1 MTRFRWPSPTMA
13 HAVRAGV
20 ACALLAWLQ
29 AACGPAGEALAP
41 TTVSAAA
48 ESAEPTVGPGQA
60 RSPSVELPAF
70 QIPCGGAGIEVEEFT
85 ASDSILVASLAF
97 EVPGSSAGVSLDWI
111 GPYLDLNP
119 RPAGSTLPFLE
130 IVVMEWT
137 TTQDAGVTRHLMK
150 IGWPPFR
157 EANLRIRSAGAGC
170 ESSIACSKEGCE
182 VTS

>member
-1 MTRFRWPSPTMA
+1 MA

-20 ACALLAWLQ
+20 ACALFAWLQ

-41 TTVSAAA
+41 TTVPAAA
-48 ESAEPTVGPGQA
+48 ESAEPTAGPGQA
-60 RSPSVELPAF
+60 PSAGMQRPFSEF
-70 QIPCGGAGIEVEEFT
+70 PCAGAGIEVEEFT
-85 ASDSILVASLAF
+85 SSDSILVASLAF
-97 EVPGSSAGVSLDWI
+97 EVPGTSTGVSLDWV

-119 RPAGSTLPFLE
+119 KPAYSSLPFLE

-137 TTQDAGVTRHLMK
+137 TTESDGVTRHLMK

-157 EANLRIRSAGAGC
+157 EANLRIRSAGAEC
-170 ESSIACSKEGCE
+170 ESFIVCSGEGCE